1 MTEPHSISE
10 AGFSRPGFWL
20 CIRATSV
27 AVLPWL
33 GLLVVLQTLV
43 TPDWPPYAWS
53 GSFTRWA
60 SVVVAD
66 IGLFLP
72 FLLFAGGSALV
83 RVVGFSRRAVR
94 IAVAIGIVAGV
105 LAYLCSAVF
114 RPTLVHRSLSQTQQ
128 IANVEEVQPFGPYTP
143 AGLVRNLR
151 FVEQN
156 PPPEFSLSTDQS
168 RRRPPTVLLWE
179 LHRPIAMAVFGII
192 NLFLGMLAAEATIG
206 MRRPRQWN
214 TQLAIG
220 VLGAIAFYS
229 LMEMGSPIQSF
240 LRGNP
245 MKSGILAAWGPLAL
259 PVTLALF
266 LGYLIW
272 RRRS

>member
-1 MTEPHSISE
+1 M
-10 AGFSRPGFWL
+10 
-20 CIRATSV
+20 RATSV

-33 GLLVVLQTLV
+33 GLLVVLQTVV
-43 TPDWPPYAWS
+43 TSEWPPYAWS
-53 GSFTRWA
+53 GSPTRWA

-83 RVVGFSRRAVR
+83 RVVGISRRAVR
-94 IAVAIGIVAGV
+94 IAIAIGIVAGV

-114 RPTLVHRSLSQTQQ
+114 RPALVHRSLTQQ
-128 IANVEEVQPFGPYTP
+128 IANVEEVQPFGPFTP
-143 AGLVRNLR
+143 SGLVRNLR

-156 PPPEFSLSTDQS
+156 PPREFSLSTDQLQ
-168 RRRPPTVLLWE
+168 RRPPNVLAWE
-179 LHRPIAMAVFGII
+179 LHSPIAMAVFGII
-192 NLFLGMLAAEATIG
+192 NLFLGMLVAEATIG

-214 TQLAIG
+214 TRLAIG
-220 VLGAIAFYS
+220 VVGAIAFYS

-240 LRGNP
+240 LRGDP
-245 MKSGILAAWGPLAL
+245 MKSGVLAAWGPLAL
-259 PVTLALF
+259 PVAQALV
-266 LGYLIW
+266 LGYVVW

>member
-1 MTEPHSISE
+1 MTEPLQVSE
-10 AGFSRPGFWL
+10 PRFPRPGYWAW
-20 CIRATSV
+20 IRTISV

-33 GLLVVLQTLV
+33 GLLVLIQTVV

-53 GSFTRWA
+53 ASPTRWA
-60 SVVVAD
+60 SAVVGN

-83 RVVGFSRRAVR
+83 RVVGFSRRVARVA
-94 IAVAIGIVAGV
+94 IAIGIVAAA

-114 RPTLVHRSLSQTQQ
+114 RPTLVHRSMAQQ
-128 IANVEEVQPFGPYTP
+128 VANVEEVQPFGPYTP

-156 PPPEFSLSTDQS
+156 PPREFSLGTEQL
-168 RRRPPTVLLWE
+168 RRRPPNVLVWE

-214 TQLAIG
+214 TRLAIG
-220 VLGAIAFYS
+220 VVGAIAFYS
-229 LMEMGSPIQSF
+229 LMEMGSPIQAF
-240 LRGNP
+240 LRGDP
-245 MKSGILAAWGPLAL
+245 MGSGILSAWGPLAL
-259 PVTLALF
+259 PVTEALL
-266 LGYLIW
+266 LGYLVW
-272 RRRS
+272 RRRL